1 MPRTVDPAVHAV
13 RRDVFIDVATGLIQT
28 KGYEQMSIQDV
39 LEGANASRGAF
50 YHYFDSKAS
59 LVEAVVDRMVETALL
74 AIQPILDDP
83 DLSATERLRRIFG
96 GIAAWKADQRDL
108 ILAVLDI
115 WLSDDNAI
123 VREQLRR
130 RQAVA
135 LRGLLQ
141 TIVDQGIREGT
152 FQTDD
157 PDEVAGVLVTLFQ
170 GAGETVSQQFLARGT
185 PGADAAGVIR
195 RMGAYRAAFERIL
208 AAPPG
213 SLVFVEDDVIHDWF
227 D

>member
-1 MPRTVDPAVHAV
+1 MPRTVDPAVYAV

-39 LEGANASRGAF
+39 LDGANASRGAF
-50 YHYFDSKAS
+50 YHYFDSKEA
-59 LVEAVVDRMVETALL
+59 LVEAVVDRMVETATQ
-74 AIQPILDDP
+74 AIQPVLDDP
-83 DLSATERLRRIFG
+83 DLTATERLRRVFG
-96 GIAAWKADQRDL
+96 GIAAWKADQREL

-123 VREQLRR
+123 VREKLRR
-130 RQAVA
+130 RQAIA
-135 LRGLLQ
+135 LRGLLER
-141 TIVDQGIREGT
+141 IIDQGIREGT

-157 PDEVAGVLVTLFQ
+157 PDQVAGVLVTLFQ
-170 GAGETVSQQFLARGT
+170 GAGENVSQQFLARGT
-185 PGADAAGVIR
+185 AAADADGVIR
-195 RMGAYRAAFERIL
+195 QLAAYRGAFERIL